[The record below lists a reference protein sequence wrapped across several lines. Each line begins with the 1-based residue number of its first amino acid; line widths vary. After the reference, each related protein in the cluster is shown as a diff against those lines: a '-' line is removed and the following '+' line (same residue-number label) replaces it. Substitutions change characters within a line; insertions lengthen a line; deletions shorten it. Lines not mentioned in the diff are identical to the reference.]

1 MKPLERYNN
10 LRKENNMK
18 ITALHDKFMEVLKD
32 NTKES
37 DEYGDTFYV
46 ENGLENLAWELV
58 LVCVMEFYLGK
69 ESKQ

>member
-1 MKPLERYNN
+1 
-10 LRKENNMK
+10 MK

>member
-1 MKPLERYNN
+1 
-10 LRKENNMK
+10 MK

-58 LVCVMEFYLGK
+58 CVMEFYLGK
-69 ESKQ
+69 ESK

>member
-46 ENGLENLAWELV
+46 ENSLENLAWE

-69 ESKQ
+69 ESK